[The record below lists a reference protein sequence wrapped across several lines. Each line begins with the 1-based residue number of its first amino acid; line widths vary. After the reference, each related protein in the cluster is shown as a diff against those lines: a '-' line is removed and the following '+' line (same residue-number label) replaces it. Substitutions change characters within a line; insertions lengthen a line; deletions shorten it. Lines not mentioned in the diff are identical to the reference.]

1 MSSNNGCNCGWKNFC
16 WNILCD
22 ENEGKLKA
30 AYGYVYLLKEDTEID
45 IPVGD
50 AIPFNRNGILKGI
63 THDVNNNRETII
75 IEETGIYEVTYYF
88 DNNAKEI
95 LDLELNGAP
104 VAGSRYGAET
114 GASIDYGQVI
124 IKVEK
129 NNSTLKLINRN
140 KNRTI
145 KIAKLNPADDP
156 EVVVSS
162 IFIEKI
168 DEI

>member
-1 MSSNNGCNCGWKNFC
+1 MSSNKGCNCGWKDLC
-16 WNILCD
+16 WSIVCD
-22 ENEGKLKA
+22 ENGGKVKA
-30 AYGYVYLLKEDTEID
+30 AYGYVYLLKEDTEIN

-75 IEETGIYEVTYYF
+75 IEETG
-88 DNNAKEI
+88 
-95 LDLELNGAP
+95 
-104 VAGSRYGAET
+104 S
-114 GASIDYGQVI
+114 SINFGQVI

-140 KNRTI
+140 KLRDI
-145 KIAKLNPADDP
+145 KIEKLDPADNP